1 MANSFTPL
9 TSTTPSPASSAPVG
23 QSKPVTILAKTQA
36 VSLCAPL
43 FNHEKRS
50 NVPRPPAPVSPHPPP
65 PAPGFN
71 ALSPQRHESHI
82 QPQITFQRQGD
93 QITQI
98 RIQCSCG
105 QVFELNC
112 EY

>member
-9 TSTTPSPASSAPVG
+9 TSATPSPASSTPVG
-23 QSKPVTILAKTQA
+23 QPKPVTILSKTQA

-43 FNHEKRS
+43 FKHEKKS
-50 NVPRPPAPVSPHPPP
+50 NAPRPPAPIAPPPHPPS
-65 PAPGFN
+65 PGFN
-71 ALSPQRHESHI
+71 ALSPQRHESHAP
-82 QPQITFQRQGD
+82 PQITFQRQGD

-98 RIQCSCG
+98 RIQCCCG
-105 QVFELNC
+105 QVIELNC